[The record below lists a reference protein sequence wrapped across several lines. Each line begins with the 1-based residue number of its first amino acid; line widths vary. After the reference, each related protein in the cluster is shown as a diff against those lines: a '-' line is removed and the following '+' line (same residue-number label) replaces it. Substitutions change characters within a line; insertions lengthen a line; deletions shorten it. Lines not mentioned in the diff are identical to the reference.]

1 MRVPAAP
8 ASPAPPVPEPTT
20 GVRGQVLAFVQRYP
34 GVHVRAV
41 ERELH
46 LSSRLAA
53 YHLEQLEGEGRVQCI
68 HETGFSRYFPAL
80 GKPRWSKDDVAFLC
94 LMRRPAALRITLLL
108 ASEGPLDRTAL
119 GQRLDLARA
128 SVSYHLDQLLAAGVL
143 ASDRDGRRLLYRL
156 AEPSGTLGRL
166 ANFTP
171 LPDDLE
177 PFDSMWH
184 DLLG

>member
-1 MRVPAAP
+1 MRPEPP
-8 ASPAPPVPEPTT
+8 ASPPALA
-20 GVRGQVLAFVQRYP
+20 GVRAQVLAFVQRYP
-34 GVHVRAV
+34 GVHGRAV
-41 ERELH
+41 ERELR

-53 YHLEQLEGEGRVQCI
+53 YHLEQLEGEGRVQCV
-68 HETGFSRYFPAL
+68 HETGFSRYFPAV

-108 ASEGPLDRTAL
+108 ASHGPLARSEL

-128 SVSYHLDQLLAAGVL
+128 SVSYHLDQLLEAGIL
-143 ASDRDGRRLLYRL
+143 ASAPDGRRLLYRL
-156 AEPSGTLGRL
+156 ADPEATLGRL

>member
-1 MRVPAAP
+1 MPAIPLRPGAG
-8 ASPAPPVPEPTT
+8 PTAT
-20 GVRGQVLAFVQRYP
+20 TAVRDQVLAVVRRYP

-53 YHLEQLEGEGRVQCI
+53 YHLEQLEADGRVQCI
-68 HETGFSRYFPAL
+68 HETGFSRYFPAV

-108 ASEGPLDRTAL
+108 ASQGPLPRTEL
-119 GQRLDLARA
+119 GRQLDLARA
-128 SVSYHLDQLLAAGVL
+128 SVSYHLGQLLDAGVL
-143 ASDRDGRRLLYRL
+143 ASDPDGRRLLYRL
-156 AEPSGTLGRL
+156 ADPAGTLGRL

-171 LPDDLE
+171 LPDALE
-177 PFDSMWH
+177 PFDAMWH

>member
-1 MRVPAAP
+1 MPRHLAPGAAVH
-8 ASPAPPVPEPTT
+8 A
-20 GVRGQVLAFVQRYP
+20 QVLAFVKRYP

-53 YHLEQLEGEGRVQCI
+53 YHLQQLEEEGRVQCV
-68 HETGFSRYFPAL
+68 HETGFSRYFPAV
-80 GKPRWSKDDVAFLC
+80 GQPRWSKDDVAFLC
-94 LMRRPAALRITLLL
+94 LMRRTAALRITLLL
-108 ASEGPLDRTAL
+108 ASQGPMGRADL
-119 GQRLDLARA
+119 GSRLDLARA
-128 SVSYHLDQLLAAGVL
+128 SMSYHLGQLIEAGVVTSGL
-143 ASDRDGRRLLYRL
+143 EGRKMLYRL
-156 AEPSGTLGRL
+156 ADPDSTLGRL

>member
-1 MRVPAAP
+1 MAAVAVAP
-8 ASPAPPVPEPTT
+8 HQPGPAPGAAVHA
-20 GVRGQVLAFVQRYP
+20 QVLGFVQRYP

-53 YHLEQLEGEGRVQCI
+53 YHLEQLEREGRVQCV
-68 HETGFSRYFPAL
+68 HETGFARYFPAV

-94 LMRRPAALRITLLL
+94 LMRRAAAMRITVLL
-108 ASEGPLDRTAL
+108 AGQGAL
-119 GQRLDLARA
+119 GRAELGQKLDLARA
-128 SVSYHLDQLLAAGVL
+128 SVSYHLGQLIDAGVVT
-143 ASDRDGRRLLYRL
+143 SEMEGRRRVYRL
-156 AEPSGTLGRL
+156 ADPEATLGRL

-177 PFDSMWH
+177 PFDAMWQ